1 MNVQDKTVVSFDY
14 TVKDD
19 AGELIDSS
27 QGREPLAYLH
37 GVGQIVPGLEQAM
50 VGKTPGEELS
60 VTVEPAEGYGERS
73 EELIQPVPRDRF
85 QGVDDIQPGMQFTA
99 QTEAG
104 PRTVTVT
111 DVGEEQVTI
120 DANHPLAGQTLH
132 FDIKVVDVREATEE
146 ELANGH
152 AH

>member
-1 MNVQDKTVVSFDY
+1 MNVQEKTVVSFAY
-14 TVKDD
+14 TVKDE
-19 AGELIDSS
+19 AGEVLDTSE
-27 QGREPLAYLH
+27 GREPLAYLH
-37 GVGQIVPGLEQAM
+37 GMGQIVPGLEQAM
-50 VGKTPGEELS
+50 AGKEPGEQLR
-60 VTVEPAEGYGERS
+60 VVVEPAEGYGEHDPQ
-73 EELIQPVPRDRF
+73 LIQPVPRDRF

-111 DVGEEQVTI
+111 EVTDDQVTV

-132 FDIKVVDVREATEE
+132 FDVKVVEVREATPE
-146 ELANGH
+146 ELAHGH